1 MDGWETRRKRI
12 PGHDWCIIKL
22 GIPGLIKGLDI
33 DTAYFTGNFPPKASI
48 QVACLEEGTQINKLN
63 DICIYPFLFY
73 ITFLLFSL
81 FYVITTIFRRTR
93 NLQTECNAGMWE
105 QQQHD
110 LYSQMSLHE
119 AFTAVKL
126 Y

>member
-63 DICIYPFLFY
+63 DICIYPFSFLYHISSFFIILPNNNYFY
-73 ITFLLFSL
+73 K
-81 FYVITTIFRRTR
+81 
-93 NLQTECNAGMWE
+93 
-105 QQQHD
+105 D
-110 LYSQMSLHE
+110 
-119 AFTAVKL
+119 
-126 Y
+126 